1 MEHATEP
8 RSEPREQDRQERGAA
23 RWLLL
28 GWFVPLAVIVD
39 QITKQ
44 LADANLA
51 HRGPLVL
58 VEGLFMLSYARN
70 PGAFF
75 SLGADM
81 EPTVRRL
88 FFVLATLAAAA
99 LIVHLYRKANEEQ
112 RILRWALLFLLA
124 GAFGNLVDRV
134 LYGEV
139 IDFLRLHYQDVFYW
153 ATFNV
158 ADVFICV
165 GLGLLVVDVFRR
177 PRAPEPADAAT
188 G

>member
-1 MEHATEP
+1 M
-8 RSEPREQDRQERGAA
+8 
-23 RWLLL
+23 LL
-28 GWFVPLAVIVD
+28 GLFVPVAVVVD

-51 HRGPLVL
+51 HRPAEIVL
-58 VEGLFMLSYARN
+58 EGFFMLTYSRN

-81 EPTVRRL
+81 DPTMRRA
-88 FFVLATLAAAA
+88 FFVIATLGAVA
-99 LIVHLYRKANEEQ
+99 LIVHLYRRSAPDKS
-112 RILRWALLFLLA
+112 ILRWALLFLLA

-139 IDFLRLHYQDVFYW
+139 IDFMRLHYQDVFYW

-158 ADVFICV
+158 ADVYICV
-165 GLGLLVVDVFRR
+165 GLALLIVDLFRNR
-177 PRAPEPADAAT
+177 RAPDEAGTAA

>member
-1 MEHATEP
+1 MDHATEQPSGAEP
-8 RSEPREQDRQERGAA
+8 RSPASG

-28 GWFVPLAVIVD
+28 ASFVPLAVLVD
-39 QITKQ
+39 QIAKQ

-58 VEGLFMLSYARN
+58 IDGFFMLTYSRN
-70 PGAFF
+70 TGAFF

-81 EPTVRRL
+81 EPTVRRV
-88 FFVLATLAAAA
+88 FFVIATLAAVAV
-99 LIVHLYRKANEEQ
+99 IVHLYRRARADQ
-112 RILRWALLFLLA
+112 RALRWALLFLLA

-139 IDFLRLHYQDVFYW
+139 IDFLRLHYRDVFYW

-158 ADVFICV
+158 ADVYICV
-165 GLGLLVVDVFRR
+165 GLGLLVVDLLRR
-177 PRAPEPADAAT
+177 PRAHEAGAPV